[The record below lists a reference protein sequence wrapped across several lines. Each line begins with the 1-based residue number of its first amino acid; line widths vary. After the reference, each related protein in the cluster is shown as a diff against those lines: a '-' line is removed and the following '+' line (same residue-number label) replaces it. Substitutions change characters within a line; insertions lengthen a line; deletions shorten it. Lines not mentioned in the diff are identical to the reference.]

1 LRKKKK
7 EIMPAII
14 IMIINII
21 ALIVLGK
28 KP

>member
-14 IMIINII
+14 MIINII
-21 ALIVLGK
+21 ALIVIGK